1 MKVSFDGI
9 QEKMVTFEAA
19 QDVQEGSW
27 VKVGSTGT
35 VAPCA
40 AEGDVPVG
48 VAHQIR
54 DGICAVQTCG
64 YMKAPC
70 AAGVAVGFGLF
81 ACDGNQKLANNTS
94 GRPGF
99 ILNVDAAAGVCGVL
113 F

>member
-1 MKVSFDGI
+1 MKVAFDGI

-19 QDVQEGSW
+19 QDVREGSL
-27 VKVGSTGT
+27 VKVSSAGT

-48 VAHQIR
+48 VAAQAR
-54 DGICAVQTCG
+54 DGICAVQTHG
-64 YMKAPC
+64 YMKVPC
-70 AAGVAVGFGLF
+70 AASVAVGFGLF
-81 ACDGNQKLANNTS
+81 ACDGNQKLASNAS

-99 ILNVDAAAGVCGVL
+99 VLDVDAAAGVCGVL